1 MLTGGAPASAKT
13 LAAICDRVAI
23 SLDAGI
29 DIRRIW
35 RSEAERLSGRG
46 AKACSEV
53 ADAIQR
59 GDSIDKA
66 IAEAGPFF
74 PPLMVELVRVG
85 DQTGTAD
92 EVFHRLAQHYQ
103 RQVSRAREF
112 RGAILWPVIQLVLAL
127 GIVGVLIAIGG
138 MLKDGKGQPLD
149 MVGFG
154 MTGASGLVMYAGLL
168 IGTGLVAILSWLAAR
183 RRPEWGAKVRGWAS
197 SLPVIGDAL
206 QKIALARIAWALRLT
221 MNVAMD
227 LRKVGPVVLRAS
239 DNERYTRHAAKV
251 SAMVGRGEPLSKC
264 FAATKAFPQPF
275 IDHLDVAEQTGTIV
289 ESMDRLSK
297 RYDEEAEHAV
307 AMLTRVAAFLVWAA
321 IATLI
326 IVLIFRVF
334 GMYTG
339 MINDALKDL

>member
-1 MLTGGAPASAKT
+1 MLTAGAPASAKT
-13 LAAICDRVAI
+13 LAALCDRVAI

-29 DIRRIW
+29 DVRRIW
-35 RSEAERLSGRG
+35 RSESQRLAGRG
-46 AKACSEV
+46 ATACGEV
-53 ADAIQR
+53 ADALQQ
-59 GDSIDKA
+59 GQSLDAA
-66 IAEAGPFF
+66 IVMAGPYF

-85 DQTGTAD
+85 EQTGTAP
-92 EVFHRLAQHYQ
+92 EVFKRLAQHYQ
-103 RQVSRAREF
+103 RQVTRAREF
-112 RGAILWPVIQLVLAL
+112 SAAIMWPVVQLVMALA
-127 GIVGVLIAIGG
+127 IVGVLIAIGG
-138 MLKDGKGQPLD
+138 VLKDSRGNPLD

-154 MTGASGLVMYAGLL
+154 MTGASGLVTYVGLL
-168 IGTGLVAILSWLAAR
+168 IGTGLVAMLSWLAVR

-197 SLPVIGDAL
+197 SLPVVGDAL

-227 LRKVGPVVLRAS
+227 LRKVAPVVLRAA
-239 DNERYTRHAAKV
+239 DNARFSRHAAFV
-251 SAMVGRGEPLSKC
+251 AASVGRGEPLSKG
-264 FAATKAFPQPF
+264 FAATGVFPRQF
-275 IDHLDVAEQTGTIV
+275 LDHLEVAEESGTIV

-339 MINDALKDL
+339 MLNDALKDI

>member
-1 MLTGGAPASAKT
+1 MLTAGAPASAKT
-13 LAAICDRVAI
+13 LATICDRVAV

-46 AKACSEV
+46 ATACSEV

-59 GDSIDKA
+59 GKSLDEA
-66 IAEAGPFF
+66 IAAAAPFF
-74 PPLMVELVRVG
+74 PPLMIELVRVG
-85 DQTGTAD
+85 EQTGTGP
-92 EVFHRLAQHYQ
+92 EVFHRLGQHYH

-112 RGAILWPVIQLVLAL
+112 RGAIMWPVTQLVMALA
-127 GIVGVLIAIGG
+127 VVAVLIGIGG
-138 MLKDGKGQPLD
+138 AIKDGKGQPLD

-154 MTGASGLVMYAGLL
+154 MTGASGLVMYASLL
-168 IGTGLVAILSWLAAR
+168 IGTGLVAMLSWLAAR

-264 FAATKAFPQPF
+264 FAATNAFPQPF

-339 MINDALKDL
+339 MINDALKDI

>member
-1 MLTGGAPASAKT
+1 MLTAGAPASAKT

-35 RSEAERLSGRG
+35 RTEAERLSGR
-46 AKACSEV
+46 ASKACSDV
-53 ADAIQR
+53 AAAIGQ
-59 GDSIDKA
+59 GDTLDNA
-66 IAEAGPFF
+66 IASAGPFF

-85 DQTGTAD
+85 EQTGTGP
-92 EVFHRLAQHYQ
+92 EVFHRLGQHYH

-112 RGAILWPVIQLVLAL
+112 RGAIMWPVTQLVMALA
-127 GIVGVLIAIGG
+127 VVAVLIGIGG
-138 MLKDGKGQPLD
+138 ALKDGKGQPLD

-154 MTGASGLVMYAGLL
+154 MTGASGLVMYVSLL

-197 SLPVIGDAL
+197 SIPVIGDAL

-227 LRKVGPVVLRAS
+227 LRKVGPIVLRAS

-275 IDHLDVAEQTGTIV
+275 IDYLDVAEQTGTIV
-289 ESMDRLSK
+289 ESMERLSK

-321 IATLI
+321 IAALI

-339 MINDALKDL
+339 MINDALKDI